1 MLCTDDQT
9 ISTPS
14 RFLVNS
20 LPDVSLNALGNSLES
35 LGELA
40 VLVLRQT
47 RVLEARRAAGL
58 SVRTTRAVANEDV
71 GEVHA
76 VSWNIVELNGCV
88 SG

>member
-1 MLCTDDQT
+1 MYRQPDYLN
-9 ISTPS
+9 
-14 RFLVNS
+14 FFA
-20 LPDVSLNALGNSLES
+20 LPVWQPPVLKPCFLGNSLES

-47 RVLEARRAAGL
+47 RVLEARRAARF
-58 SVRTTRAVANEDV
+58 SVGTARAVANENV

-76 VSWNIVELNGCV
+76 VSRDIVKLDGCV